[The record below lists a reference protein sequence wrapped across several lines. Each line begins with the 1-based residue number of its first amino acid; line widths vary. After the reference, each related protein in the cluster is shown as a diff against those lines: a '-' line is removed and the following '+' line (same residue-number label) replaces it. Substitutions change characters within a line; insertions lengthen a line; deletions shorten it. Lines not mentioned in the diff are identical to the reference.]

1 MFSNKIKVFKE
12 LNMSGISGFSFW
24 AIEPIH
30 KDGNGG
36 KLRKPYFSGKRISEM
51 LLKESELILKTMKV
65 TWYNGLFGSFLEFGF
80 LKSFKWHIKVE
91 FLRNWH
97 RKFKVFKIL
106 KISGGS
112 VFLFRAIKLKFM
124 WQISWKILVYFV
136 LGQVNP

>member
-1 MFSNKIKVFKE
+1 MF
-12 LNMSGISGFSFW
+12 GISGFSFW
-24 AIEPIH
+24 AIEAIR
-30 KDGNGG
+30 KYRNGG
-36 KLRKPYFSGKRISEM
+36 KLRKPHFSGKRISQM
-51 LLKESELILKTMKV
+51 LFHESEMILKIMTV
-65 TWYNGLFGSFLEFGF
+65 IWHNGLFGSFLEFGF

-97 RKFKVFKIL
+97 RKFKVFKNL